1 VPRFFRD
8 DAYEVSREARH
19 TFPNHTFFIAGAAR
33 SGTPLHV
40 DPNQTGAWNSLLC
53 GRKRWVLFPP
63 GIAAE
68 AAEAAGLSQ
77 EHYKSKTTPPTKWWR
92 EHYPRLKA
100 PDEARR
106 VGMVRPRPARF
117 SPSAA
122 PCAVVAGLQRSGQHA
137 ADARAGEKDTFD
149 DTERQNG
156 NKSAQSAGE
165 TRWSAFRRLGRRSL
179 SQRGGGTRC

>member
-1 VPRFFRD
+1 MAPRAHPPAGTARGFGLSGGERGGRGQEDYTVPRFFRD

-77 EHYKSKTTPPTKWWR
+77 EHYKSKTIPPTRWWR
-92 EHYPRLKA
+92 EHYPRLTA

-106 VGMVRPRPARF
+106 VGMVRPRPARR

-122 PCAVVAGLQRSGQHA
+122 TRRVRLVRVRDA
-137 ADARAGEKDTFD
+137 ACPISTG
-149 DTERQNG
+149 
-156 NKSAQSAGE
+156 
-165 TRWSAFRRLGRRSL
+165 
-179 SQRGGGTRC
+179 